1 MKIKKLTE
9 FTLNEKLDLTKINNN
24 FSDEY
29 IDLKTDLIDI
39 INNILEENSD
49 VSVKND
55 DLLRFINDYIDDGR
69 NSTKINS
76 LIDDNDIFNFYLKHQ
91 SDIDELL
98 NNTEY
103 LDQTPK
109 NNNVYSL
116 YDVVIDGTKQSIIEI
131 LKIIKKEIK

>member
-116 YDVVIDGTKQSIIEI
+116 
-131 LKIIKKEIK
+131 